1 MRKSTFTLS
10 YPTMSATQQKCQLSP
25 GVQLSRTGD
34 RCVLFN
40 EHTGTAIVL
49 NPTGTILA
57 ELLENPRSEA
67 DLASELEDRFDG
79 LSNAQAT
86 ADTAAFLK
94 QLQEHKMLDSL

>member
-1 MRKSTFTLS
+1 MLDSHK
-10 YPTMSATQQKCQLSP
+10 KHQLSS

-40 EHTGTAIVL
+40 EKTGTAIVL

-57 ELLENPRSEA
+57 ELLENPQSA
-67 DLASELEDRFDG
+67 AELSSQLEQRFDG

-86 ADTAAFLK
+86 TDTTSFLK
-94 QLQEHKMLDSL
+94 QLQEHKMLAS